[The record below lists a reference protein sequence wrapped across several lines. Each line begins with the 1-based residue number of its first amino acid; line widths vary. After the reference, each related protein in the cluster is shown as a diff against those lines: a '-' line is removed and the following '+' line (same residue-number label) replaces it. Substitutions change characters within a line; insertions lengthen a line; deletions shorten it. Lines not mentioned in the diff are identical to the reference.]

1 MAGLQQD
8 VSPKLQPR
16 LQEVRRLHGNRK
28 GYGKGIGDGLQ
39 PQRGSLNAH
48 DESCRFSSVARP
60 NGSLGDGDT
69 NSENIGQSAPCTKRR
84 TNNSLRTL
92 PLSVPRPSL
101 QEPSSSSKRRLSPQF
116 RIMGVS
122 KKRQHQTK
130 GTPQDRKRHDR
141 QPKDDVHANNHF
153 HHFSAKDANGGPV
166 DVPRNAEEAAASY
179 FNFVVNQLPQERPKQ
194 AEGAEGTEV
203 NFPDKI
209 KKDEHDLNS
218 HTKRVLGDMKA
229 LVDKLVFKAMRSALD
244 LEDPTELAVAAGPTL
259 IAARD

>member
-141 QPKDDVHANNHF
+141 QPKEDVHANNHF

-194 AEGAEGTEV
+194 AEGAEGTEPKTGKFCCAMGGTTARHCNDCGCV
-203 NFPDKI
+203 YTWKEAL
-209 KKDEHDLNS
+209 KS
-218 HTKRVLGDMKA
+218 HLPGVTSWA
-229 LVDKLVFKAMRSALD
+229 QLVA
-244 LEDPTELAVAAGPTL
+244 
-259 IAARD
+259 

>member
-116 RIMGVS
+116 RTMGVS

-153 HHFSAKDANGGPV
+153 QPPLLRQGRQWWTS
-166 DVPRNAEEAAASY
+166 
-179 FNFVVNQLPQERPKQ
+179 
-194 AEGAEGTEV
+194 
-203 NFPDKI
+203 
-209 KKDEHDLNS
+209 
-218 HTKRVLGDMKA
+218 
-229 LVDKLVFKAMRSALD
+229 
-244 LEDPTELAVAAGPTL
+244 
-259 IAARD
+259 